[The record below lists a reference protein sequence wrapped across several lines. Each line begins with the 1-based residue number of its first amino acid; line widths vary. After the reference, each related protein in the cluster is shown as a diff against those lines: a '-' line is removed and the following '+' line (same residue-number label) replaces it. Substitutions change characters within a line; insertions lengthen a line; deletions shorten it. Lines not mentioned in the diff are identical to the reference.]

1 VALLQQNDAFFSM
14 LTPKETINLAAFLQ
28 LSKLERETRGE
39 LVDHI
44 LDSLGLRDVESRR
57 IGHPDDLGGFY
68 GCLSGGQRRRLS
80 VALELVTNPKTFLA
94 DEATTGLDSAQ
105 AHKVINIIAKVAKD
119 RNIPCICSIHQPR
132 ASIWKTL
139 DSFILLAPRGKMIY
153 MGKRT
158 EAVTYFKKL
167 GHACPPETN
176 PAEFFID
183 LVTIDT
189 EDLAQ
194 GSVDND
200 RIDNLA
206 DAFHEHCKKN
216 SVNDSNGRLTPP
228 SDSHQNNSNNKKKTL
243 SPRPCAR
250 IGALL
255 LRSVRQ
261 NIRDLKM
268 NLLRIGTSIGLA
280 TLFSQLFS
288 TVRRGSPIAKS
299 VADRTAL
306 LSFAAINI
314 AMVVLMKTL
323 NLFGEEKT
331 VVTREQMGRQYS
343 SFDYLLSKAVAELPL
358 EVVFS
363 TMFAATLKRLTSL
376 RISFPVLSTILSAMS
391 IAGASLGF
399 AVGSLTGNAEEATT
413 IGVPLNVILMAV
425 GYVTDVK

>member
-1 VALLQQNDAFFSM
+1 
-14 LTPKETINLAAFLQ
+14 
-28 LSKLERETRGE
+28 
-39 LVDHI
+39 
-44 LDSLGLRDVESRR
+44 
-57 IGHPDDLGGFY
+57 
-68 GCLSGGQRRRLS
+68 
-80 VALELVTNPKTFLA
+80 
-94 DEATTGLDSAQ
+94 
-105 AHKVINIIAKVAKD
+105 
-119 RNIPCICSIHQPR
+119 
-132 ASIWKTL
+132 
-139 DSFILLAPRGKMIY
+139 MIY

-158 EAVTYFKKL
+158 EAVAYFKKL
-167 GHACPPETN
+167 GHDCPPETN

-189 EDLAQ
+189 EDPAQ

-206 DAFHEHCKKN
+206 DAFHEHCNKN
-216 SVNDSNGRLTPP
+216 SVNDSNGRLIPP
-228 SDSHQNNSNNKKKTL
+228 FATHHNNSKNKKKNL
-243 SPRPCAR
+243 STTSCAR

-255 LRSVRQ
+255 LRSMRQ

-268 NLLRIGTSIGLA
+268 NLLRTGTSIGLA

-306 LSFAAINI
+306 LSFSAINM

-323 NLFGEEKT
+323 NLFGKEKS

-343 SFDYLLSKAVAELPL
+343 SFDYLFSKSVAELPL
-358 EVVFS
+358 EIVFS
-363 TMFAATLKRLTSL
+363 TMFAATIKRLTSL
-376 RISFPVLSTILSAMS
+376 RISFPVLSTILSAMA

-425 GYVTDVK
+425 GIINPSGVDVNAKTPSLIKFLQQISPIKLAIEALCIAEFKGMDFDDGHRRWRRIRDLPRMGGLALVQNGDQVLDALGLADKSYEKLVKDLMLLSGGNLLISWLGLSFFGQKFASSCNGTIKVPVLRNFTSAKWRHKG